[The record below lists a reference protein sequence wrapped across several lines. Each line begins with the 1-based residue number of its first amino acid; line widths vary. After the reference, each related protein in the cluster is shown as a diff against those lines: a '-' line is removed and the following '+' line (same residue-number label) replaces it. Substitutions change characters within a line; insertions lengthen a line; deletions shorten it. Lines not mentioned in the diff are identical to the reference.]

1 MDSSLTFPASRNLL
15 FILLAVL
22 QVIGVVENKCSV
34 NQACCVPKSP
44 MRVEENNPMGFVV
57 SNITIN
63 EPPVTISDPAA
74 VPEVAV
80 VGSTLQLTT
89 SIDFENLKTPV
100 LLFNL
105 ECGMTLL
112 FPVGEPWETVTANDP
127 DNDLIFYSLESTT
140 NGDNYF
146 YLKTEN
152 TPEIILDK
160 SLHYEKIKNLQLIL
174 HAWEHL
180 DSTSPNDTVTI
191 NIQVLDED
199 NKPPV
204 FLPCSPVANS
214 PASIC
219 LNAAYEGNITQ
230 ETVEKDPLQLQPQ
243 QIQAVD
249 GDEGINAVIQYS
261 IIDGAPD
268 NAFNINPS
276 NGAITMTK
284 AVTSLDPI
292 VLTVM
297 AYQVNDHYKYTTTT
311 VTLNVL
317 RLSHYSPQFAKE
329 IYDGTIQENSEAG
342 SIVIGQGSTTKPL
355 QVQAEDYD
363 FPNSSNP
370 SIKYEITP
378 SDHFTIN
385 RDGFIFTK
393 TELPAAVSLYDLTV
407 TVTDVENGETNKT
420 QVKVQVIRSN
430 APTTVTTITQGTG
443 PTKPPTK
450 PAGTGPTTTGAS
462 TSSKAPPTAPTTVKT
477 PTTHGTGPSKP
488 PPKPPG
494 TGPTTTGAS
503 TPSKP
508 PPGPPGSTAAK
519 PPGPGTGPTPAP
531 ATVKTP
537 TTHGTGP
544 PKPPTKPPGTGPTTT
559 GASTP
564 SKAPPGPPGSTAA
577 KPPGPGTGPT
587 TTGASTPSKAPPG
600 PPGSTAAKPPGPG
613 TGPTTT
619 GALTPSKATP
629 GPPGSTTA
637 KPPGPGP
644 TTTKPHL
651 PGSITTANPGPP
663 GSVTPSRKPP
673 DGSETG
679 PTTTPATVKTPT
691 THGTGP
697 SKPPP
702 KPPGTG
708 PTTTGAS
715 TPSKAPPGPPGST
728 AAKPPG
734 PGPTT
739 TKPHLPGSITTANP
753 GPPGSV
759 TPSRKPPDG
768 SETGLT
774 TSSPAIN
781 PRLMY
786 EAKHMAAL
794 GVPLAI
800 LLIICLIIIGILLNK
815 LYPGK
820 LKWKTIKERTGA
832 KLKFFSRSS
841 YSSKSDKM
849 QFTNEDYLEKG
860 SPNRPHKASWLSL
873 ENPPIIES
881 TALASVLDSTV
892 ENSST
897 TGSSGNQTDP
907 TSQRANTAPTAQKDK
922 DTSSSLDQTDYDQE
936 MKSILTKERKSDEG
950 YKSVWFKEDIEPA
963 ANEEHVIDRHDDEE
977 EAEEDDHDPGDRD
990 RDGGD
995 LTGHGYFLRMQ
1006 SDDAAS
1012 IAL

>member
-105 ECGMTLL
+105 ECGMTLEMLPLIIEIRNVNDNPPMFPEKVLNLNISEL

-519 PPGPGTGPTPAP
+519 PPGPGTGPTP
-531 ATVKTP
+531 
-537 TTHGTGP
+537 G
-544 PKPPTKPPGTGPTTT
+544 
-559 GASTP
+559 
-564 SKAPPGPPGSTAA
+564 
-577 KPPGPGTGPT
+577 
-587 TTGASTPSKAPPG
+587 
-600 PPGSTAAKPPGPG
+600 
-613 TGPTTT
+613 
-619 GALTPSKATP
+619 
-629 GPPGSTTA
+629 
-637 KPPGPGP
+637 
-644 TTTKPHL
+644 
-651 PGSITTANPGPP
+651 
-663 GSVTPSRKPP
+663 
-673 DGSETG
+673 
-679 PTTTPATVKTPT
+679 
-691 THGTGP
+691 
-697 SKPPP
+697 
-702 KPPGTG
+702 
-708 PTTTGAS
+708 
-715 TPSKAPPGPPGST
+715 
-728 AAKPPG
+728 
-734 PGPTT
+734 
-739 TKPHLPGSITTANP
+739 
-753 GPPGSV
+753 
-759 TPSRKPPDG
+759 
-768 SETGLT
+768 
-774 TSSPAIN
+774 SPAIN

>member
-105 ECGMTLL
+105 ECGMTLEMLPLIIEIRNVNDNPPMFPEKVLNLNISEL

-679 PTTTPATVKTPT
+679 PTT
-691 THGTGP
+691 
-697 SKPPP
+697 
-702 KPPGTG
+702 
-708 PTTTGAS
+708 
-715 TPSKAPPGPPGST
+715 
-728 AAKPPG
+728 
-734 PGPTT
+734 
-739 TKPHLPGSITTANP
+739 
-753 GPPGSV
+753 
-759 TPSRKPPDG
+759 
-768 SETGLT
+768 
-774 TSSPAIN
+774 SSPAIN

>member
-105 ECGMTLL
+105 ECGMTLEMLPLIIEIRNVNDNPPMFPEKVLNLNISEL

-462 TSSKAPPTAPTTVKT
+462 TSSKAPPT
-477 PTTHGTGPSKP
+477 G
-488 PPKPPG
+488 
-494 TGPTTTGAS
+494 
-503 TPSKP
+503 
-508 PPGPPGSTAAK
+508 
-519 PPGPGTGPTPAP
+519 
-531 ATVKTP
+531 
-537 TTHGTGP
+537 
-544 PKPPTKPPGTGPTTT
+544 
-559 GASTP
+559 
-564 SKAPPGPPGSTAA
+564 
-577 KPPGPGTGPT
+577 
-587 TTGASTPSKAPPG
+587 
-600 PPGSTAAKPPGPG
+600 
-613 TGPTTT
+613 
-619 GALTPSKATP
+619 
-629 GPPGSTTA
+629 
-637 KPPGPGP
+637 
-644 TTTKPHL
+644 
-651 PGSITTANPGPP
+651 
-663 GSVTPSRKPP
+663 
-673 DGSETG
+673 
-679 PTTTPATVKTPT
+679 
-691 THGTGP
+691 
-697 SKPPP
+697 
-702 KPPGTG
+702 
-708 PTTTGAS
+708 
-715 TPSKAPPGPPGST
+715 
-728 AAKPPG
+728 
-734 PGPTT
+734 
-739 TKPHLPGSITTANP
+739 
-753 GPPGSV
+753 
-759 TPSRKPPDG
+759 
-768 SETGLT
+768 
-774 TSSPAIN
+774 SPAIN